1 MSKSIDRLKTILYFV
16 NKTNYPSLNKIIN
29 KLIDEGYVTCSE
41 RTVQRDFKSI
51 RETCLIDV
59 EYDRNKKGYYIDEE
73 SKKETEEWLSFF
85 ELFQTAKVINQTLL
99 KSAEN
104 IEYIDFDRNKQII
117 QEQLLSGILN
127 ATVERKSVN
136 FEYHNFRKN
145 ETTNYFFQPYLL
157 KQYQNRWYVFGTINK
172 DEFRTFALDRMFSLK
187 NTNEKFKSISNKP
200 KQFFDDVI
208 GMIYSTSDV
217 NDVVLSFSV
226 HQGNYIKTQP
236 LHTSQKILIDNEEE
250 FRISLRV
257 RINYELEEQI
267 LKQGEK
273 VRVIEPEELK
283 TVIKNRLIKALEN
296 Y

>member
-1 MSKSIDRLKTILYFV
+1 MSKSIDRLKMILHFV
-16 NKTNYPSLNKIIN
+16 NYSHYPSVNNIIK
-29 KLIDEGYVTCSE
+29 KLADEGYETCSE
-41 RTVQRDFKSI
+41 RTIQRDFKSI
-51 RETCLIDV
+51 RETCLIDI
-59 EYDRNKKGYYIDEE
+59 EYDRVQKGYYIDEE

-127 ATVERKSVN
+127 ATVEKKSVN

-145 ETTNYFFQPYLL
+145 EATSYFFQPYLL
-157 KQYQNRWYVFGTINK
+157 KQYQNRWYVLGTIDK
-172 DEFRTFALDRMFSLK
+172 EEFRTFALDRMFSLK
-187 NTNEKFKSISNKP
+187 CTDEKFKSISNKP
-200 KQFFDDVI
+200 KQLFDDVI

-217 NDVVLSFSV
+217 QDVILSFSV

-236 LHTSQKILIDNEEE
+236 LHTSQRVLIDNEEE

-273 VRVIEPEELK
+273 VRVIEPVELK
-283 TVIKNRLIKALEN
+283 ENIKNRLIAAIKN